1 MRANLA
7 QWVEIKFEEEFL
19 SFHELFSKCY
29 NIISNILRNIEVK
42 FLVKTKVHGYKNAF
56 SEI

>member
-19 SFHELFSKCY
+19 SFYELFSKCY
-29 NIISNILRNIEVK
+29 NIISNISRNIEVK

-56 SEI
+56 LEI

>member
-7 QWVEIKFEEEFL
+7 QWFEIKFEEEFL
-19 SFHELFSKCY
+19 SFQELFSKCF

-42 FLVKTKVHGYKNAF
+42 FLVKMKVHGYKNAF